1 MITLPAI
8 YYDGQTSDSRSVELK
23 FADTGKVYVEGSAI
37 SSSYELAAI
46 TVKPRVGKL
55 PAQFI
60 FPDGAVCEVND
71 HHDLDA
77 AIRLLPRRSVQD
89 IVYKIENNLLAISLS
104 LLLAVTVVF
113 VVVQYGI
120 PFGAKQVAFKIP
132 IEIENRMGQDA
143 LAFFDKTLCMPS
155 KLDPRKRQHTEKV
168 LLNALSTMDIK
179 LAQLQLRDCEK
190 IGANAFALPSGI
202 IIITDEMVVMAKEDN
217 ELIGVLAHEV
227 GHVRQRHIMRQLLQN
242 SVTGLLLVMLTGD
255 VGTAS
260 SLAAAL
266 PTLLVQAKFSRDFET
281 EADEYAARYLQSV
294 HISPKHLANLLERLA
309 RKNTKGRST
318 MVGFLSS
325 HPLTDKRIK
334 RLRNY

>member
-8 YYDGQTSDSRSVELK
+8 YYDGQTSDSQSVELR
-23 FADTGKVYVEGSAI
+23 FEDTGKVRIAGSAI
-37 SSSYELAAI
+37 SSSYELASVKA
-46 TVKPRVGKL
+46 KPRVGKL

-60 FPDGAVCEVND
+60 FPGGAVCEVND
-71 HHDLDA
+71 HPELEA
-77 AIRLLPRRSVQD
+77 AIRLLPGRSWQD
-89 IVYKIENNLLAISLS
+89 IVHKIENNLVAISLS
-104 LLLAVTVVF
+104 LLLTVVLVF

-132 IEIENRMGQDA
+132 IELENRMGRDA
-143 LAFFDKTLCMPS
+143 LAFFDKTLCEPS
-155 KLDPRKRQHTEKV
+155 KLPPNKRQHTEKV
-168 LLNALSTMDIK
+168 LLEALSKMDIR
-179 LAQLQLRDCEK
+179 LVQLQFRDCEK

-202 IIITDEMVVMAKEDN
+202 IIITDEMVTMAKEDD

-266 PTLLVQAKFSRDFET
+266 PTLLLQTKFSRDFET

-294 HISPKHLANLLERLA
+294 HISPKHLANLLQRLA
-309 RKNTKGRST
+309 RKNTKGESNL
-318 MVGFLSS
+318 VGFLSS
-325 HPLTDKRIK
+325 HPLTAERIK